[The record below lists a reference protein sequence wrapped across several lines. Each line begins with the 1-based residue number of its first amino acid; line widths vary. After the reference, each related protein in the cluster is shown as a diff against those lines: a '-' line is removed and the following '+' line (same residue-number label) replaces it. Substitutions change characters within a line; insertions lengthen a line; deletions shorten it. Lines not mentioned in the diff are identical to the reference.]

1 MKASELTYFQFIS
14 LPDDKRMETQE
25 AFIVASCSFESV
37 IDCLMWSWRDVKETQ
52 AVIDEDLSYLQILD
66 IVKRESKKINEH
78 SSAVVVFRMF
88 NEIKK
93 QIQKITEGEANALS
107 GEMSVKEKLAAV
119 AVGGFDE
126 FGTIP
131 QTLTLCKLFNMPY
144 ERVELMP
151 YHICFMALYYDKRIG
166 DFNTELTK
174 QT

>member
-14 LPDDKRMETQE
+14 LPDDKRMEAQE
-25 AFIVASCSFESV
+25 AFIVASGSFESV

-78 SSAVVVFRMF
+78 SLAVVVFKMF

-119 AVGGFDE
+119 AVGGFE
-126 FGTIP
+126 RLGTMP
-131 QTLTLCKLFNMPY
+131 QTLLLCKLLNMPY
-144 ERVELMP
+144 DRTELMP
-151 YHICFMALYYDKRIG
+151 YHICFMALLCNKVQS
-166 DFNTELTK
+166 DFDTELTK